1 MPYDIYG
8 LYYVEVH
15 PQYPLCLKFFNYK
28 WMSNFVK
35 RFFCICWNGHMLF
48 LLQLVNDVYHI
59 AWFDSSHRLHHSSIP
74 ELNPTW
80 SWCIIL
86 LMYWWNQFGNI
97 LLRNFF
103 CLSGILACNFFLWCY
118 YLILFQGDAGL
129 KKDEFGSVLSFIHL
143 LGGFEELFFF
153 LVLGLHWCAWAFSSC
168 GK

>member
-97 LLRNFF
+97 LLRNFSYLEPVCCSMSSSNCCF
-103 CLSGILACNFFLWCY
+103 LTCIQISQEADQVVVISKLTECFLWSYCTWLQICWSDGCSY
-118 YLILFQGDAGL
+118 
-129 KKDEFGSVLSFIHL
+129 SFPPR
-143 LGGFEELFFF
+143 
-153 LVLGLHWCAWAFSSC
+153 
-168 GK
+168 